1 MVDAHVSMSE
11 IARRLRL
18 TLPAVSNWRRRH
30 PSFPA
35 SVDAD
40 GQELFAVEE
49 MADWL
54 DNRRISKKN
63 LGPDEFPG
71 MTYGTRFRN
80 AMDIAHA
87 SPDDMVG
94 VLWRELVRLRGAGD
108 IAVFA
113 DLTLTLLYLAIAD
126 EDRWNDIVAADGPRR
141 ERLVGYEAL
150 YRDPLLLDLREGSP
164 ALLDGVVGDHRLVE
178 IVRLVERVRLS
189 GRGIDVFESLL
200 DRFAAEEGRRDL
212 AVRTPAAIV
221 RLLVELTDCMS
232 GTSVFDPCCGSGEF
246 LVGAAKHIEE
256 HGGRPQA
263 VAFTGRTLSARA
275 ASLAR
280 MNLRLRDVPADVD
293 ATADTLFHDM
303 RLLAA
308 PEHFDVVLSNPPFDL
323 KAPTDFHAQYGRLP
337 KNRTSLAWL
346 QYVMLSL
353 SDHGRAAVVMPGG
366 TLFRGGAEEQVRVGM
381 VDDGVVEAI
390 IALPPRLFA
399 STAVPVNVWL
409 LRAPEVPVKALLS
422 TPPAVPINTWSS
434 TSPVWNNEQE
444 ILFIEAS
451 GLGHMISRTQR
462 SLSDDD
468 RCQIVDT
475 VHRWREGNEY
485 EDMPGFSASVMVE
498 RVREQDYVL
507 VPARYVNATVESDTS
522 FGIVRELRDELT
534 GLARHAA
541 AVDAAVEQRL
551 DGIRTWIR

>member
-1 MVDAHVSMSE
+1 LVDAHVSMSE
-11 IARRLRL
+11 VARRLRL

-35 SVDAD
+35 SVETD
-40 GQELFAVEE
+40 GQELFSVEE
-49 MADWL
+49 MAGWL
-54 DNRRISKKN
+54 DSRRISKKK
-63 LGPDEFPG
+63 LGPDELLG

-94 VLWRELVRLRGAGD
+94 ILWRELVRLRGAGD

-113 DLTLTLLYLAIAD
+113 DLTLTLLYLANTD
-126 EDRWNDIVAADGPRR
+126 DDRWNDIAAADGLRR
-141 ERLVGYEAL
+141 GRLVGSL
-150 YRDPLLLDLREGSP
+150 YRDPLLLELYGGSP
-164 ALLDGVVGDHRLVE
+164 ALLDGVLGDHPLVE
-178 IVRLVERVRLS
+178 IIRLVERVRLS

-200 DRFAAEEGRRDL
+200 DQFAAEEGRRDL
-212 AVRTPAAIV
+212 AVRTPMAIV
-221 RLLVELTDCMS
+221 RLLVELTDCVS

-246 LVGAAKHIEE
+246 LVGAARHIEE
-256 HGGRPQA
+256 HGGRVHE

-275 ASLAR
+275 ASLTR

-293 ATADTLFHDM
+293 ATADALFHDM
-303 RLLAA
+303 RLLAS
-308 PEHFDVVLSNPPFDL
+308 PERFDVVLSNPPFDL
-323 KAPTDFHAQYGRLP
+323 KAPADFHAQYGRLP

-366 TLFRGGAEEQVRVGM
+366 TLFRGGAEEQVRAGM
-381 VDDGVVEAI
+381 VDDGVIEAI

-409 LRAPEVPVKALLS
+409 LRAPAVPVRVLLS
-422 TPPAVPINTWSS
+422 TPPAVPVNIWSS
-434 TSPVWNNEQE
+434 TSSVGNDERE

-485 EDMPGFSASVMVE
+485 EDVPGFSASVVVE

-522 FGIVRELRDELT
+522 LGTARELRDELT
-534 GLARHAA
+534 RLARRAA
-541 AVDAAVEQRL
+541 AVNAAVEQRL